1 MMAFFAEMCHHD
13 GMLQRRLERPKS
25 SFFLLGPRGTGKT
38 TWVRAELPRAHR
50 IDLLDESRYQ
60 SYLVD
65 PGRFAAELRAAAI
78 GSWVVVDEV
87 QRLPG
92 LLNEVHRA
100 IEERRLRFA
109 LTGSSARK
117 LRRGGTNLLGGRAT
131 QLTMFPFVPE
141 ELGSDFRLERA
152 LQHGTLPLVW
162 DADEPEA
169 TLRAYVQTYLK
180 EEIQAE
186 GAARNLGGFAR
197 FLPIAGLMHAQS
209 LNIASLA
216 RDAGVARQTVT
227 GYVQILEDTLLAA
240 TLGSFQARLR
250 VRERRHPKFYLVDP
264 GIARAV
270 KGHLGPLTSEER
282 GALFE
287 GFVFM
292 LLRFYRERAELF
304 DDVGYWAPA
313 EAHATE
319 VDFVI
324 SRRQKK
330 AAIEVKATRVVR
342 PADLRGLRAL
352 SDLPGL
358 KRRVLIYLGGEILA
372 MPDGIEAW
380 PFPHFARTLA
390 DGTFWP

>member
-1 MMAFFAEMCHHD
+1 MVV
-13 GMLQRRLERPKS
+13 MLQRQLVRPKS

-38 TWVRAELPRAHR
+38 TWVRAELPKAHGV
-50 IDLLDESRYQ
+50 DLLDEARYQ

-65 PGRFAAELRAAAI
+65 PSRFAAELRAVPL

-117 LRRGGTNLLGGRAT
+117 LRRGGTNLLGGRAR
-131 QLTMFPFVPE
+131 QVTMFPFVPE
-141 ELGSDFRLERA
+141 EIGSSFRLDRA

-162 DADEPEA
+162 DADEPEP
-169 TLRAYVQTYLK
+169 TLKAYAQAYIK

-186 GAARNLGGFAR
+186 GVARNLSGFAR
-197 FLPIAGLMHAQS
+197 FLPIAGLMHGQS
-209 LNIASLA
+209 LNVASLA
-216 RDAGVARQTVT
+216 RDAGVARQTVA

-240 TLGSFQARLR
+240 TLDSFQARLR
-250 VRERRHPKFYLVDP
+250 VRERRHPKFYFVDA

-270 KGHLGPLTSEER
+270 KGQLGTLTSEER
-282 GALFE
+282 GPLLE

-292 LLRFYRERAELF
+292 LLRFYRERAELY
-304 DDVGYWAPA
+304 DDIGYWAPT

-324 SRRQKK
+324 SRRKER
-330 AAIEVKATRVVR
+330 AAIEVKATRTVR
-342 PADLRGLRAL
+342 PADLRGLRAIA
-352 SDLPGL
+352 DLPGL
-358 KRRVLIYLGGEILA
+358 RRRVLVYLGRERLV

-380 PFPHFARTLA
+380 PFADFARALA
-390 DGTFWP
+390 EGKLWP